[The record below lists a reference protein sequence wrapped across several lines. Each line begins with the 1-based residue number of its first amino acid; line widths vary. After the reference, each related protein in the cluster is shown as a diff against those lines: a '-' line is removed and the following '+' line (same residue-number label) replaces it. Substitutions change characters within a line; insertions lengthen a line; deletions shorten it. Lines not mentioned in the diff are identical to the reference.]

1 MNKKAQI
8 WIETVIYIL
17 LGLVLISLVL
27 AFVTPRINEQ
37 KDRTIVEQ
45 TIISLNNL
53 DEIVNGVINNG
64 RDNRRIAE
72 FSIKAGELNFNSGND
87 EIVFILNQLE
97 KPYSQP
103 GVKIP
108 LGRIVVE
115 TIEGRKTSSVSLTL
129 PYTNFADLTF
139 AGSENSEKFNPSSL
153 PYKFSIENE
162 GVPAGE
168 SLYNIDI
175 KEIS

>member
-1 MNKKAQI
+1 MEKKGQI

-87 EIVFILNQLE
+87 EIVFILDELK

-103 GVKIP
+103 GELIEYGRVGVLTEEKGRTIP
-108 LGRIVVE
+108 ALV
-115 TIEGRKTSSVSLTL
+115 
-129 PYTNFADLTF
+129 
-139 AGSENSEKFNPSSL
+139 
-153 PYKFSIENE
+153 
-162 GVPAGE
+162 
-168 SLYNIDI
+168 
-175 KEIS
+175 